1 MNTGRTSK
9 RLQGPASN
17 IPNRSWLCT
26 RSMRDL
32 FQLASVD
39 EHDYANRPQQRG
51 LELSLLQ
58 QFRAHI
64 VDAEAKFRDDLDEL
78 VVSVVLDVVG

>member
-58 QFRAHI
+58 QFRAYI

-78 VVSVVLDVVG
+78 VVSVVLNVVE

>member
-58 QFRAHI
+58 QFRAYI
-64 VDAEAKFRDDLDEL
+64 VDAEAKFRNDLDEL
-78 VVSVVLDVVG
+78 VVSVVLNVVE

>member
-1 MNTGRTSK
+1 
-9 RLQGPASN
+9 
-17 IPNRSWLCT
+17 
-26 RSMRDL
+26 MRDL

-64 VDAEAKFRDDLDEL
+64 VDAEAKFHDDLVEL